1 MIEPLVLTDKT
12 VTPTDELIFSII
24 GENRVYWQE
33 LLAGVH
39 QKYPDAME
47 LWNYYNDG
55 KNWLFRMI
63 WKKKTLFWIGVHQ
76 DTFRVTFYFGD
87 KAEPLIESSAI
98 SASLKEGFKS
108 GKRYGKIRSISM
120 KVQGKAEV
128 ENALKLVDIR
138 VKT

>member
-24 GENRVYWQE
+24 GENRVFWEE

-39 QKYPDAME
+39 KKYPDAME

-55 KNWLFRMI
+55 KSWLFRMI
-63 WKKKTLFWIGVHQ
+63 QKKKTLFWIGVHQ
-76 DTFRVTFYFGD
+76 DTFQVTFYFGD
-87 KAEPLIESSAI
+87 KAEPLIESSTI
-98 SASLKEGFKS
+98 SATLKEDFKS

-120 KVQGKAEV
+120 KVQGDVDV

-138 VKT
+138 VKV